1 VTNSLFNDRHKKQ
14 SKKNAAGISAW
25 RQAQAESIGRI
36 APAAVCSESMLKVV
50 AYVVLPSFVN
60 SEVVVSCAPDHVS
73 YPVSDFVAG
82 TTAAHSD
89 VECKHCS
96 LMLH

>member
-1 VTNSLFNDRHKKQ
+1 
-14 SKKNAAGISAW
+14 
-25 RQAQAESIGRI
+25 
-36 APAAVCSESMLKVV
+36 MLKVV

-60 SEVVVSCAPDHVS
+60 SELVVSCAPDHVS
-73 YPVSDFVAG
+73 YHVSDFVAG

-89 VECKHCS
+89 VECEHFS